1 MTTENEVRS
10 DPVVPLDSCQTHLVD
25 PARVSAVR
33 DRVPDR
39 ETHERLASVFRALGE
54 PTRLRIL
61 TALLEAGELCV
72 CDLAETVEMTES
84 STSRHLRIL
93 RGERIV
99 RNRRKGREVYYS
111 LDDAHV
117 RMLLDVALAH
127 VGDDD

>member
-1 MTTENEVRS
+1 MSPKNNAKDEA
-10 DPVVPLDSCQTHLVD
+10 VVPLDMCQTRLVD
-25 PARVSAVR
+25 PERVKSVR
-33 DRVPDR
+33 ERLPDVQ
-39 ETHERLASVFRALGE
+39 THDRLASIFRALGE
-54 PTRLRIL
+54 STRLRIV

-72 CDLAETVEMTES
+72 CDLAASVGMSET

-93 RGERIV
+93 RSDRIV
-99 RNRRKGREVYYS
+99 RNRRDGREVYYS